1 MMWLTVFSILVMVVL
16 DQFSKWAAVVY
27 LQPLGTVPFLPGVL
41 QLTYAHNT
49 GAAFSMLAGK
59 QTLLIGVTAV
69 AMLVMLTLLL
79 RRKTSNAFEYWGLA
93 MIVGGGIGN
102 LIDRVLNGYV
112 VDYFDV
118 VFMKF
123 AIFNVAD
130 CFVVVGCICLFVGV
144 LFGDAFAAR
153 RAAKEAK
160 TSGVTETA
168 APAEAALEA
177 AAPEAKENP
186 DAE

>member
-1 MMWLTVFSILVMVVL
+1 MIWLTVLSILIMVVL
-16 DQFSKWAAVVY
+16 DQLSKWLAVVY
-27 LQPLGTVPFLPGVL
+27 LQPVGSVPFIPGVL
-41 QLTYAHNT
+41 RLTYAHNT

-59 QTLLIGVTAV
+59 QEFLIGVTAV
-69 AMLVMLTLLL
+69 AMLVMLCILL
-79 RRKTSNAFEYWGLA
+79 RRKAPNAFAHWGLA
-93 MIVGGGIGN
+93 MVVGGGIGN

-130 CFVVVGCICLFVGV
+130 CFVVVGCVCLFIGV
-144 LFGDAFAAR
+144 LFSEAFDAR
-153 RAAKEAK
+153 RTRKAAVRASEA
-160 TSGVTETA
+160 TA
-168 APAEAALEA
+168 NAEE
-177 AAPEAKENP
+177 EN

>member
-1 MMWLTVFSILVMVVL
+1 MIWLTVFGILAMVVL
-16 DQFSKWAAVVY
+16 DQFSKWAAVMY
-27 LQPLGTVPFLPGVL
+27 LQPVGSVPFIPGVL
-41 QLTYAHNT
+41 RLTYAHNT

-59 QTLLIGVTAV
+59 QAFLIGITAV
-69 AMLVMLTLLL
+69 AMLVMLVVLL
-79 RRKTSNAFEYWGLA
+79 RRKSSNAFEHWGLA

-144 LFGDAFAAR
+144 LFSEAFDAR
-153 RAAKEAK
+153 RAKKAAKI
-160 TSGVTETA
+160 SGVVKSA
-168 APAEAALEA
+168 APEAAALE
-177 AAPEAKENP
+177 AAPEAKENT

>member
-1 MMWLTVFSILVMVVL
+1 MIWLTVLSILTMVVL
-16 DQFSKWAAVVY
+16 DQLSKWLAVVY
-27 LQPLGTVPFLPGVL
+27 LQPVGSVPFIPGVL
-41 QLTYAHNT
+41 RLTYAHNT

-59 QTLLIGVTAV
+59 QEFLIGVTAV
-69 AMLVMLTLLL
+69 AMLVMLCILL
-79 RRKTSNAFEYWGLA
+79 RRKAPNAFAHWGLA
-93 MIVGGGIGN
+93 MVVGGGIGN

-130 CFVVVGCICLFVGV
+130 CFVVVGCVCLFIGV
-144 LFGDAFAAR
+144 LFSEAFDARRAR
-153 RAAKEAK
+153 RAAAK
-160 TSGVTETA
+160 APETA
-168 APAEAALEA
+168 ADTEE
-177 AAPEAKENP
+177 KT

>member
-1 MMWLTVFSILVMVVL
+1 MIWLTACSILVMVVL
-16 DQFSKWAAVVY
+16 DQLSKWAAVMY
-27 LQPLGTVPFLPGVL
+27 LQPLGSVPFIPGVL
-41 QLTYAHNT
+41 RLTYAHNT
-49 GAAFSMLAGK
+49 GAAFSMLAGE
-59 QTLLIGVTAV
+59 QTLLIGITAV
-69 AMLVMLTLLL
+69 AMLVMLGILL
-79 RRKTSNAFEYWGLA
+79 RGKASNAFEHWGLA

-130 CFVVVGCICLFVGV
+130 CFVVVGCVCLFIGV
-144 LFGDAFAAR
+144 LFSEAFDARRTR
-153 RAAKEAK
+153 RAA
-160 TSGVTETA
+160 VQ
-168 APAEAALEA
+168 
-177 AAPEAKENP
+177 APEATANTEEEN

>member
-1 MMWLTVFSILVMVVL
+1 MIWLTVLSILIMVVL
-16 DQFSKWAAVVY
+16 DQLSKWLAVVY
-27 LQPLGTVPFLPGVL
+27 LQPVGSVPFIPGVL
-41 QLTYAHNT
+41 RLTYAHNT

-59 QTLLIGVTAV
+59 QEFLIGVTAV
-69 AMLVMLTLLL
+69 AMLVMLCILL
-79 RRKTSNAFEYWGLA
+79 RRKAPNAFAHWGLA
-93 MIVGGGIGN
+93 MVVGGGIGN

-130 CFVVVGCICLFVGV
+130 CFVVVGCVCLFIGV
-144 LFGDAFAAR
+144 LFSEAFDAR
-153 RAAKEAK
+153 RTRKAA
-160 TSGVTETA
+160 VQ
-168 APAEAALEA
+168 APEA
-177 AAPEAKENP
+177 AADMEEEN

>member
-1 MMWLTVFSILVMVVL
+1 MIWLTVFGILAMVVL
-16 DQFSKWAAVVY
+16 DQLSKWAAVVY
-27 LQPLGTVPFLPGVL
+27 LQPLGSVPFIPGVL
-41 QLTYAHNT
+41 RLTYAHNT
-49 GAAFSMLAGK
+49 GAAFSMLAGE
-59 QTLLIGVTAV
+59 QTLLIGITAA
-69 AMLVMLTLLL
+69 AMLVMLGILL
-79 RRKTSNAFEYWGLA
+79 RGKASNAFEHWGLA

-144 LFGDAFAAR
+144 LFSEVFAAR
-153 RAAKEAK
+153 RAKKATKM
-160 TSGVTETA
+160 TEIA
-168 APAEAALEA
+168 AV
-177 AAPEAKENP
+177 PEAKENP

>member
-1 MMWLTVFSILVMVVL
+1 MIWLTVLSILIMVVL
-16 DQFSKWAAVVY
+16 DQLSKWLAVVY
-27 LQPLGTVPFLPGVL
+27 LQPVGSVPFIPGVL
-41 QLTYAHNT
+41 RLTYAHNT

-59 QTLLIGVTAV
+59 QEFLIGITAV
-69 AMLVMLTLLL
+69 AMLVMLCILL
-79 RRKTSNAFEYWGLA
+79 RRKAPNAFAHWGLA
-93 MIVGGGIGN
+93 MVVGGGIGN

-130 CFVVVGCICLFVGV
+130 CFVVVGCVCLFIGV
-144 LFGDAFAAR
+144 LFSEAFDAR
-153 RAAKEAK
+153 RTRKAA
-160 TSGVTETA
+160 VQ
-168 APAEAALEA
+168 APEA
-177 AAPEAKENP
+177 AADMEEEN

>member
-1 MMWLTVFSILVMVVL
+1 MIWLTVCSILVMVVL
-16 DQFSKWAAVVY
+16 DQLSKWAAVVY
-27 LQPLGTVPFLPGVL
+27 LQPLGSVPFIPGVL
-41 QLTYAHNT
+41 RLTYAHNT
-49 GAAFSMLAGK
+49 GAAFSMLAGE
-59 QTLLIGVTAV
+59 QTLLIGITVA
-69 AMLVMLTLLL
+69 AMLVMLGILL
-79 RRKTSNAFEYWGLA
+79 RGKASNAFEHWGLA

-144 LFGDAFAAR
+144 LFSEAFAAR
-153 RAAKEAK
+153 RAKKATKM
-160 TSGVTETA
+160 TETA
-168 APAEAALEA
+168 AV
-177 AAPEAKENP
+177 PEAKENP

>member
-1 MMWLTVFSILVMVVL
+1 MIWLTVLSILIMVVL
-16 DQFSKWAAVVY
+16 DQLSKWLAVVY
-27 LQPLGTVPFLPGVL
+27 LQPVGSVPFIPGVL
-41 QLTYAHNT
+41 RLTYAHNT

-59 QTLLIGVTAV
+59 QEFLIGVTAV
-69 AMLVMLTLLL
+69 AMLVMLCILL
-79 RRKTSNAFEYWGLA
+79 RRKAPNAFAHWGLA
-93 MIVGGGIGN
+93 MVVGGGIGN

-130 CFVVVGCICLFVGV
+130 CFVVVGCVCLFIGV
-144 LFGDAFAAR
+144 LFSEAFDAR
-153 RAAKEAK
+153 RTRKAAVRA
-160 TSGVTETA
+160 S
-168 APAEAALEA
+168 EA
-177 AAPEAKENP
+177 AADTEEEN